1 MEGKKNQSP
10 VSRYQA
16 RHRPFATYW
25 RCGQASSSLGKASR
39 AEIGPDCKLCSP
51 VIFRGLFLRAKYC

>member
-1 MEGKKNQSP
+1 MEGKEKPKPCEQ
-10 VSRYQA
+10 VSGTTQA
-16 RHRPFATYW
+16 LCFWH
-25 RCGQASSSLGKASR
+25 CGQASSSLGKASR